1 MIKLKDLK
9 DFDTWKKWKNGEV
22 ELEPLFSEKRVNEL
36 LDCQRGNSYVAVYD
50 KTLNTEIASLA
61 SRAPEPWNWR
71 EKCKKTGKK
80 SKKVEIDPDKLIKVQ
95 PRMIREDFRDVPPP
109 PEDRIIKEGEM
120 PKPPKKK

>member
-36 LDCQRGNSYVAVYD
+36 LCSQRGNSYVAILS
-50 KTLNTEIASLA
+50 KTKDEELASVASL
-61 SRAPEPWNWR
+61 APEPWNWR

-80 SKKVEIDPDKLIKVQ
+80 TKKVEIDPDLVIKVE

-109 PEDRIIKEGEM
+109 PEDRIIKEGKIS
-120 PKPPKKK
+120 KPPKKK